1 MRRFVFC
8 FALAFAAGLWVVL
21 QIFPGHIPMLTRH
34 APLLALA
41 AVYGIY
47 TARYFCRPLIAC
59 ILAGF
64 VAGGLYTA
72 VYHQVFVAPLD
83 TLRERTVIAQAE
95 VRAEPDVYDR
105 NQRVEVKV
113 RCDSVG
119 LTGYPLDTFSAIGY
133 VPLTETALAP
143 GDQIQVLATFY
154 EPTVRQGFDRQ
165 RHQMSNGNFLSFS
178 YLRDQ
183 ESGEAAL
190 FEVTHA
196 ASTPLRYRPQAL
208 ARQFGDRIL
217 SLLPEREGG
226 FLYALLLG
234 NLSHLDPMDE
244 QNLQKVGLSHIISVS
259 GMHLMFLIG
268 LIYRLFSRRIGV
280 FLSFFVILIFI
291 PMAGASPSI
300 VRAGIMS
307 ALSGVAFLFGRE
319 SDGQTSLGAALLLLL
334 CCNPYALFSLSLELS
349 FLSTF
354 GILRYTT
361 RLEHILF
368 GKLYVRIANRMAR
381 KLVQTC
387 GATISCSL
395 CAMLFTTPILICT
408 FGYVTLLSVPANL
421 ITLSAI
427 SLVFSLGVFFCLLPF
442 LSGLL
447 TYILTPLIDYIFW
460 SSAQLGRLHWGILY
474 WEESSGKIAVV
485 ASVLLVVLIL
495 GHKYLKPRVTIP
507 LCCCALIGATGYGHF
522 VHSRTT
528 RVTLHA
534 VGEGQMISIAQ
545 GYQHLSLIDCGCAAN
560 QDGME
565 ILRETMNWYG
575 FSEIDTILFTAVD
588 KAHARSAAEILSTIP
603 VSRCILPNHL
613 KESDTLDELTAAA
626 QAADVPLIVWTR
638 EGESQINLPG
648 IAQTTLIGGIDRKL
662 GVQLRDGALDLLIL
676 HSMTQNM
683 LDELLVVQPVTGQC
697 VILANQFEKQDY
709 LQRALAITQP
719 EEIILSTGYGSLT
732 SLFDIPVR
740 STSELGDLSW
750 TIPHL

>member
-485 ASVLLVVLIL
+485 ASVLLVVLIF

-638 EGESQINLPG
+638 EGESQIDLPG

-683 LDELLVVQPVTGQC
+683 LDELLAVQPVTGQC

>member
-8 FALAFAAGLWVVL
+8 FALAFAAGLWTVL
-21 QIFPGHIPMLTRH
+21 QIFPGHIPMFTRH

-41 AVYGIY
+41 AIYGIY
-47 TARYFCRPLIAC
+47 AARYFCRPLIAC

-72 VYHQVFVAPLD
+72 AYHQVFVAPLD
-83 TLRERTVIAQAE
+83 ALRERTVIAQAE

-105 NQRVEVKV
+105 NQRVEVRV

-119 LTGYPLDTFSAIGY
+119 LTGYPRDTFSAIGY
-133 VPLTETALAP
+133 VPLTDTPLVP

-196 ASTPLRYRPQAL
+196 ASTPMRYRPQAL
-208 ARQFGDRIL
+208 ARQFGARIL
-217 SLLPEREGG
+217 SRMPEREGG

-300 VRAGIMS
+300 IRAGIMS
-307 ALSGVAFLFGRE
+307 VLSGVAFLFGRE
-319 SDGQTSLGAALLLLL
+319 SDGQTSLGAALLFLL

-354 GILRYTT
+354 GILRYTA
-361 RLEHILF
+361 RLERILF
-368 GKLYVRIANRMAR
+368 GKLYAISRGIVQKLAR
-381 KLVQTC
+381 TC
-387 GATISCSL
+387 GAAISCSL

-427 SLVFSLGVFFCLLPF
+427 SLVFSLGVLFCLLPF
-442 LSGLL
+442 LSGML
-447 TYILTPLIDYIFW
+447 THVLIPLIDYIFW

-474 WEESSGKIAVV
+474 WDEISGRIAVV
-485 ASVLLVVLIL
+485 ASVLLIVLIL

-507 LCCCALIGATGYGHF
+507 LCCCALIGATGYAHF

-534 VGEGQMISIAQ
+534 VGDGQMISIAE
-545 GYQHLSLIDCGCAAN
+545 GYRQLSLIDCGCAAN

-603 VSRCILPNHL
+603 VSRCILPDQL
-613 KESDTLDELTAAA
+613 KESDTLTELAAAA
-626 QAADVPLIVWTR
+626 QAADVPLTTWTQSGQK
-638 EGESQINLPG
+638 EIDLPG
-648 IAQTTLIGGIDRKL
+648 IAHTTLIGGVDRKL
-662 GVQLRDGALDLLIL
+662 GVRLRDDALDLLVL

-683 LDELLVVQPVTGQC
+683 LDALLTEQPLTGQC

-709 LQRALAITQP
+709 LQRALAVIQP

-740 STSELGDLSW
+740 ATSELGDLTW

>member
-1 MRRFVFC
+1 MRRSVFGC
-8 FALAFAAGLWVVL
+8 ALAFAAGLWVVL

-300 VRAGIMS
+300 IRAGIMS

-638 EGESQINLPG
+638 EGESQIDLPG

-683 LDELLVVQPVTGQC
+683 LDELLAVQPVTGQC

>member
-1 MRRFVFC
+1 M
-8 FALAFAAGLWVVL
+8 
-21 QIFPGHIPMLTRH
+21 
-34 APLLALA
+34 
-41 AVYGIY
+41 
-47 TARYFCRPLIAC
+47 
-59 ILAGF
+59 
-64 VAGGLYTA
+64 
-72 VYHQVFVAPLD
+72 
-83 TLRERTVIAQAE
+83 
-95 VRAEPDVYDR
+95 
-105 NQRVEVKV
+105 
-113 RCDSVG
+113 
-119 LTGYPLDTFSAIGY
+119 
-133 VPLTETALAP
+133 
-143 GDQIQVLATFY
+143 
-154 EPTVRQGFDRQ
+154 
-165 RHQMSNGNFLSFS
+165 
-178 YLRDQ
+178 
-183 ESGEAAL
+183 
-190 FEVTHA
+190 
-196 ASTPLRYRPQAL
+196 
-208 ARQFGDRIL
+208 
-217 SLLPEREGG
+217 
-226 FLYALLLG
+226 
-234 NLSHLDPMDE
+234 
-244 QNLQKVGLSHIISVS
+244 
-259 GMHLMFLIG
+259 
-268 LIYRLFSRRIGV
+268 
-280 FLSFFVILIFI
+280 
-291 PMAGASPSI
+291 
-300 VRAGIMS
+300 
-307 ALSGVAFLFGRE
+307 
-319 SDGQTSLGAALLLLL
+319 
-334 CCNPYALFSLSLELS
+334 
-349 FLSTF
+349 
-354 GILRYTT
+354 
-361 RLEHILF
+361 
-368 GKLYVRIANRMAR
+368 
-381 KLVQTC
+381 
-387 GATISCSL
+387 
-395 CAMLFTTPILICT
+395 
-408 FGYVTLLSVPANL
+408 
-421 ITLSAI
+421 
-427 SLVFSLGVFFCLLPF
+427 
-442 LSGLL
+442 SGLL

-638 EGESQINLPG
+638 EGESQIDLPG

>member
-300 VRAGIMS
+300 IRAGIMS

-495 GHKYLKPRVTIP
+495 GHKYLKPQVTIP

-638 EGESQINLPG
+638 EGESQIDLPG

-683 LDELLVVQPVTGQC
+683 LDELLAVQPVTGQC

>member
-196 ASTPLRYRPQAL
+196 ASTPLRYRPQTL

-638 EGESQINLPG
+638 EGESQIDLPG

>member
-95 VRAEPDVYDR
+95 VRVEPDVYDR

-638 EGESQINLPG
+638 EGESQIDLPG

>member
-154 EPTVRQGFDRQ
+154 EPTVRQDFDRQ

-300 VRAGIMS
+300 IRAGIMS

-361 RLEHILF
+361 RLEYILF

-638 EGESQINLPG
+638 EGESQIDLPG

>member
-196 ASTPLRYRPQAL
+196 ASTPLRYRPQTL

>member
-178 YLRDQ
+178 YLRDP

-528 RVTLHA
+528 RVTL
-534 VGEGQMISIAQ
+534 
-545 GYQHLSLIDCGCAAN
+545 
-560 QDGME
+560 
-565 ILRETMNWYG
+565 
-575 FSEIDTILFTAVD
+575 
-588 KAHARSAAEILSTIP
+588 
-603 VSRCILPNHL
+603 
-613 KESDTLDELTAAA
+613 
-626 QAADVPLIVWTR
+626 
-638 EGESQINLPG
+638 
-648 IAQTTLIGGIDRKL
+648 
-662 GVQLRDGALDLLIL
+662 
-676 HSMTQNM
+676 
-683 LDELLVVQPVTGQC
+683 
-697 VILANQFEKQDY
+697 
-709 LQRALAITQP
+709 
-719 EEIILSTGYGSLT
+719 
-732 SLFDIPVR
+732 
-740 STSELGDLSW
+740 
-750 TIPHL
+750 

>member
-95 VRAEPDVYDR
+95 VRVEPDVYDR

-178 YLRDQ
+178 YVRDQ

-638 EGESQINLPG
+638 EGESQIDLPG

-719 EEIILSTGYGSLT
+719 EEIIISTGYGSLT

>member
-300 VRAGIMS
+300 IRAGIMS

-603 VSRCILPNHL
+603 LSRCILPNHL

-626 QAADVPLIVWTR
+626 QAADVPLVVWTR
-638 EGESQINLPG
+638 EGESQIDLPG

-732 SLFDIPVR
+732 SLFDIPVH

>member
-334 CCNPYALFSLSLELS
+334 CCNSYALFSLSLELS

-638 EGESQINLPG
+638 EGESQIDLPG

>member
-300 VRAGIMS
+300 IRAGIMS

-603 VSRCILPNHL
+603 VSRGTLPNHH

-626 QAADVPLIVWTR
+626 QAPDVPLIVWTR
-638 EGESQINLPG
+638 EGESQIDLPG

-683 LDELLVVQPVTGQC
+683 LDELLAVQPVTGQC

>member
-34 APLLALA
+34 ASLLALA

-259 GMHLMFLIG
+259 GMHLMF
-268 LIYRLFSRRIGV
+268 
-280 FLSFFVILIFI
+280 
-291 PMAGASPSI
+291 
-300 VRAGIMS
+300 
-307 ALSGVAFLFGRE
+307 
-319 SDGQTSLGAALLLLL
+319 
-334 CCNPYALFSLSLELS
+334 
-349 FLSTF
+349 
-354 GILRYTT
+354 
-361 RLEHILF
+361 
-368 GKLYVRIANRMAR
+368 
-381 KLVQTC
+381 
-387 GATISCSL
+387 
-395 CAMLFTTPILICT
+395 
-408 FGYVTLLSVPANL
+408 
-421 ITLSAI
+421 
-427 SLVFSLGVFFCLLPF
+427 
-442 LSGLL
+442 
-447 TYILTPLIDYIFW
+447 
-460 SSAQLGRLHWGILY
+460 
-474 WEESSGKIAVV
+474 
-485 ASVLLVVLIL
+485 
-495 GHKYLKPRVTIP
+495 
-507 LCCCALIGATGYGHF
+507 
-522 VHSRTT
+522 
-528 RVTLHA
+528 
-534 VGEGQMISIAQ
+534 
-545 GYQHLSLIDCGCAAN
+545 
-560 QDGME
+560 QD
-565 ILRETMNWYG
+565 
-575 FSEIDTILFTAVD
+575 
-588 KAHARSAAEILSTIP
+588 
-603 VSRCILPNHL
+603 
-613 KESDTLDELTAAA
+613 
-626 QAADVPLIVWTR
+626 
-638 EGESQINLPG
+638 
-648 IAQTTLIGGIDRKL
+648 
-662 GVQLRDGALDLLIL
+662 
-676 HSMTQNM
+676 
-683 LDELLVVQPVTGQC
+683 
-697 VILANQFEKQDY
+697 
-709 LQRALAITQP
+709 
-719 EEIILSTGYGSLT
+719 
-732 SLFDIPVR
+732 
-740 STSELGDLSW
+740 
-750 TIPHL
+750 

>member
-178 YLRDQ
+178 YVRDQ

-196 ASTPLRYRPQAL
+196 ASTPLRYRPQTL

-300 VRAGIMS
+300 IRAGIMS

-683 LDELLVVQPVTGQC
+683 LDELLAVQPVTGQC